1 MCPIINGGIRA
12 RGATTVRYRTILRV
26 FPKFLVGT
34 FFAIFYSKTALAV
47 SQSLCF
53 KHAVAFDLSSVDF
66 MLDLSDQ
73 WHNGVHL
80 NSEGTFLF

>member
-1 MCPIINGGIRA
+1 MIKWVTHAHLGPIWYNSESWLG
-12 RGATTVRYRTILRV
+12 L
-26 FPKFLVGT
+26 
-34 FFAIFYSKTALAV
+34 FFAVFYSKTALAV

-73 WHNGVHL
+73 
-80 NSEGTFLF
+80 